1 MKDHEYI
8 LSEINKNIKDTL
20 ESIENRIVSGGII
33 TMEDYKFNLGIRYA
47 LTKLEDYIKLVSRE
61 DGINE

>member
-8 LSEINKNIKDTL
+8 LNEINKNIKDTL
-20 ESIENRIVSGGII
+20 EAIENRIVTGGIS

-47 LTKLEDYIKLVSRE
+47 LTKLNDYIKLVSRE

>member
-8 LSEINKNIKDTL
+8 LNEINKNIKETL
-20 ESIENRIVSGGII
+20 ESIENRLVIGGIS

-47 LTKLEDYIKLVSRE
+47 LTKLDEYIKLVSRE
-61 DGINE
+61 DV